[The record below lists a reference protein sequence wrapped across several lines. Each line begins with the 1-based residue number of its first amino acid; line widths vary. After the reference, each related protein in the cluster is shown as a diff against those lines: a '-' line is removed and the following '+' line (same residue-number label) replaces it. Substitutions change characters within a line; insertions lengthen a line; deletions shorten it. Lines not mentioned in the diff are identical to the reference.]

1 MSYAKIFPQK
11 TIKVYRVPMGNL
23 EEYCQHNEKKYE
35 DIKLPDDKYRCKDRE
50 LPIKKE
56 TETVLKPEE

>member
-1 MSYAKIFPQK
+1 
-11 TIKVYRVPMGNL
+11 MGNL
-23 EEYCQHNEKKYE
+23 EEFCQHNVKKYE
-35 DIKLPDDKYRCKDRE
+35 DINLPDDKYRCKDKE